1 MYSQIAVH
9 VYGNEVGNYHENHVG
24 VTHASAPRPGR
35 ESTVSNRV
43 LCIAKQPIG
52 HTTGKTVNNST
63 GLITNGP
70 TTNIV
75 YDGSN
80 MVEDKGSLHQEAE
93 SSHVIRY
100 RMARMK
106 MRNRYQSR
114 SEGLRRETASVR
126 AWLAGACT

>member
-1 MYSQIAVH
+1 VYSQIAVH

-80 MVEDKGSLHQEAE
+80 MVEDKGWLHQEAE
-93 SSHVIRY
+93 SSQVIRFGMATMDMRSRY
-100 RMARMK
+100 RS
-106 MRNRYQSR
+106 RNEELVNERGKQQ
-114 SEGLRRETASVR
+114 
-126 AWLAGACT
+126 